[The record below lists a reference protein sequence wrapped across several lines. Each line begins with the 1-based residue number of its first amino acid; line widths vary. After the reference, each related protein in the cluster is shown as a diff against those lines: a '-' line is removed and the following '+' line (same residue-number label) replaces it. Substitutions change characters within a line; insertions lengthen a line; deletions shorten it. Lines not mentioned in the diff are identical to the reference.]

1 MADDS
6 GNWIGDLVRQLIF
19 VGFYVSM
26 PCSQKVCKHVQIQQ
40 HQHGTYLAPIPLMN
54 FNMGALKWSP
64 FIMFFPTLVFGRVLH
79 KKIRWWM
86 MMRDDDDDDDYDDDD
101 EW

>member
-1 MADDS
+1 M
-6 GNWIGDLVRQLIF
+6 GDLVRQLIF

-64 FIMFFPTLVFGRVLH
+64 FVLLFFSNVGFRESITQEDT
-79 KKIRWWM
+79 M
-86 MMRDDDDDDDYDDDD
+86 MNDDA
-101 EW
+101 